1 MTPMRARFGGLL
13 GAATVLVAVSPVA
26 ATASEVR
33 LTSAPSARA
42 FATSASVK
50 RAGAS
55 VGKSNR
61 AIGGALIPIILG
73 SAFLASLAPAE
84 AAVRGSLVEALEYE

>member
-1 MTPMRARFGGLL
+1 MTPMRTRFGGLL
-13 GAATVLVAVSPVA
+13 GAAIVLVAFSPVA

-42 FATSASVK
+42 FATSAPVK
-50 RAGAS
+50 RAGAP

-73 SAFLASLAPAE
+73 IVGAI
-84 AAVRGSLVEALEYE
+84 AVIAVVTNESSSRR